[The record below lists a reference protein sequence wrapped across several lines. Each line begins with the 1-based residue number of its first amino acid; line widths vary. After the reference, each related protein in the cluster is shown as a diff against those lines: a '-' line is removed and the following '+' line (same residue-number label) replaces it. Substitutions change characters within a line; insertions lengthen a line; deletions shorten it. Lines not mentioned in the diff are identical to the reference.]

1 VRAIYHF
8 SKNSRRP
15 YIEKVVIV
23 VTKEILRRE
32 LALKTVT
39 ISPKKVVMKVVT
51 GTKSGDEKWL
61 QSGDEIEANL
71 EVFKKVVTKWLRTI

>member
-1 VRAIYHF
+1 MVYHF
-8 SKNSRRP
+8 SKNSGRP

-39 ISPKKVVMKVVT
+39 ASPKKVVMKVVT
-51 GTKSGDEKWL
+51 GTKKW
-61 QSGDEIEANL
+61 
-71 EVFKKVVTKWLRTI
+71 